1 MKLLSGPLFLLF
13 FVFSNCF
20 GQDLSGTWEGNVG
33 GEYLKMVIMKHGST
47 YVGYTYDNGFGY
59 CYANYVGEFND
70 STKRL
75 KGSGQSFIE
84 KTFAHVLMHYRLTFS
99 ERAGTKYLS
108 GVGRPKSVAANILSF
123 GLPQPAQLR
132 QTSTAIDTTAFMY
145 SWLKTKNNQLVTVDN
160 KKKPDPIKTGNT
172 SSADSLNRIVF
183 NRNNDSLPDID
194 LKAFNKKAFDDSIR
208 NVKIGRQADTLSRI
222 VTRADSI
229 VITIS
234 DNEVVDG
241 DTITIFHNNEI
252 LVSRLFVSARPYKV
266 VIPLTPGLPTH
277 EFVLVAN
284 NLGNIPPNT
293 ALVTI
298 EAGKERYQLKAASD
312 MKKNAVIV
320 FEHRR

>member
-1 MKLLSGPLFLLF
+1 MKLPAVLLLLF
-13 FVFSNCF
+13 AFPCCFS
-20 GQDLSGTWEGNVG
+20 QDLSGTWEGHVG

-47 YVGYTYDNGFGY
+47 YVGYTYDNGMGY
-59 CYANYVGEFND
+59 CYANYVAEFND
-70 STKRL
+70 STKQL
-75 KGSGQSFIE
+75 KGSGQGFIE
-84 KTFAHVLMHYRLTFS
+84 KTFGHVLMHYKLKFS
-99 ERAGTKYLS
+99 EQAGNKYLS
-108 GVGRPKSVAANILSF
+108 GFGRPKSVAANILSF
-123 GLPQPAQLR
+123 GLPQPARLR
-132 QTSTAIDTTAFMY
+132 QTNTVPDTTDFMY
-145 SWLKTKNNQLVTVDN
+145 SWLRRKNNQLVTADN
-160 KKKPDPIKTGNT
+160 KKKPDSIQTKVI
-172 SSADSLNRIVF
+172 SSTDTLKRIAV
-183 NRNNDSLPDID
+183 NPNNDSLPDID

-208 NVKIGRQADTLSRI
+208 NVKTERQADTLSRI

-234 DNEVVDG
+234 DNEIVDG

-252 LVSRLFVSARPYKV
+252 LVSRLFVSARPYKI
-266 VIPLTPGLPTH
+266 VIPMTTGLPTH